1 MYKDR
6 AGAYGVIFNEG
17 AYFAVINIPRGYFCA
32 LDGAIWVFI
41 FKTSGMGCRRGLRG
55 KCK

>member
-32 LDGAIWVFI
+32 LDGAI
-41 FKTSGMGCRRGLRG
+41 
-55 KCK
+55 